1 MGLFTVEI
9 EVAHPSHRRYTPVSA
24 IVDTG
29 ATFSMFPRSFLK
41 SLGIEPIANA
51 ELTTA
56 DGKTLLSPIS
66 EARFRIGE
74 QERTAMVA
82 FGSADD
88 IYLLGAHTL
97 QSFGLIADTTQH
109 RLVPAKLL
117 MVGIR
122 QGMTKGTP
130 AN

>member
-1 MGLFTVEI
+1 MGVFTAEI
-9 EVAHPSHRRYTPVSA
+9 EVAHPSYRRFTPVCA

-29 ATFSMFPRSFLK
+29 ATFSMLPEAFLRA
-41 SLGIEPIANA
+41 LGIEPISDA

-56 DGKTLLSPIS
+56 DGQTLLGPIS

-74 QERTAMVA
+74 QERTATVA
-82 FGSADD
+82 FGAADD
-88 IYLLGAHTL
+88 LYLLGAHTL

-109 RLVPAKLL
+109 RLAPAKLL

-122 QGMTKGTP
+122 QD
-130 AN
+130 